1 MCRQKY
7 AYHRIFFYYRDI
19 IINMNNIKK
28 FIRTDL
34 AAETVP
40 DVNNGAES
48 GIKYTEEEKSGYKI
62 ETLEVLDERGVKTV
76 GRPIG
81 TYITVN
87 VGKLWLASD
96 EQTESAV
103 EVISEQLRKLSDKLI
118 PNGGGVLVCGLGNR
132 EITSDAVGPLAVRD
146 VTVTRH
152 IHGSDA
158 RLFELLGSREISAF
172 APGVVGQT
180 GIETLE
186 LVRGAA
192 QNAGPALIVVID
204 ALAARSTE
212 RLAAT
217 VQLCDT
223 GLSPGSGI
231 GGSRK
236 ALNAEE
242 LGIPVIAVGVPTIVD
257 SSTLVCD
264 AFERAGLNEIP
275 PALEAVLENGRSFF
289 VSRGDSD
296 IAVSSLSSVVS
307 QSVNSAFLGL

>member
-1 MCRQKY
+1 MIMEKCNKY
-7 AYHRIFFYYRDI
+7 
-19 IINMNNIKK
+19 KK
-28 FIRTDL
+28 YIRTDL
-34 AAETVP
+34 AAESMP
-40 DVNNGAES
+40 DTDTLTAANNEGAS
-48 GIKYTEEEKSGYKI
+48 GIKYTEENKSGYQV
-62 ETLEVLDERGVKTV
+62 ETLQVLNEHGESAT
-76 GRPIG
+76 GRPVG
-81 TYITVN
+81 TYITIN

-96 EQTESAV
+96 DQVGDAV
-103 EVISEQLRKLSDKLI
+103 DVISDELRALADRLLPKS
-118 PNGGGVLVCGLGNR
+118 GGVLICGLGNR

-152 IHGSDA
+152 IRGSDA
-158 RLFELLGSREISAF
+158 KLFALLGSREISAL

-180 GIETLE
+180 GIETAE
-186 LVRGAA
+186 LVRGASEKA
-192 QNAGPALIVVID
+192 VPGLIVVID
-204 ALAARSTE
+204 ALAARSTD

-236 ALNAEE
+236 ALNADA
-242 LGIPVIAVGVPTIVD
+242 LGVPVIAIGVPTIVD

-264 AFERAGLNEIP
+264 AFERAGLDEIP

-296 IAVSSLSSVVS
+296 IAVSTLSSVIARA
-307 QSVNSAFLGL
+307 VNATFLG

>member
-1 MCRQKY
+1 MEK
-7 AYHRIFFYYRDI
+7 
-19 IINMNNIKK
+19 IKK
-28 FIRTDL
+28 YIRTDL
-34 AAETVP
+34 AAESVP
-40 DVNNGAES
+40 ATETIANANNETGS
-48 GIKYTEEEKSGYKI
+48 GIKYNESQKSGYKVEI
-62 ETLEVLDERGVKTV
+62 LQVLDERGETAV
-76 GRPIG
+76 GRPTG

-87 VGKLWLASD
+87 VGKIWLASD
-96 EQTESAV
+96 EQLEDAV
-103 EVISEQLRKLSDKLI
+103 NVIAEQLRGLASKLI
-118 PNGGGVLVCGLGNR
+118 PSGGGVLVCGLGNR

-146 VTVTRH
+146 ITVTRH
-152 IHGSDA
+152 IKGSDA
-158 RLFELLGSREISAF
+158 KLFELLGSREISAF

-186 LVRGAA
+186 LVRGAS
-192 QNAGPALIVVID
+192 QNATPALIVVID
-204 ALAARSTE
+204 ALAARSTD

-236 ALNAEE
+236 ALNSKE
-242 LGIPVIAVGVPTIVD
+242 LGIPVIAIGVPTIVD

-264 AFERAGLNEIP
+264 AFERAGLEDIP

-296 IAVSSLSSVVS
+296 IAVSSLSAVIARA
-307 QSVNSAFLGL
+307 VNAAFLG